1 MVDIGDVTAT
11 DKIVLA
17 GDYSSRERE
26 VEDVTNMYPGRLVL
40 KGTTDNEIK
49 VSGDNGLL
57 GTGFLG
63 YEDTPVMYRP
73 TNKDTIYVLAD
84 RASVL
89 TGPGMI
95 FRASLAEN
103 ETVVQGD
110 ELVGAAGGK
119 LKKVT
124 YDTSHNVAY
133 RIYAE
138 ARESITSA
146 GADEHILVK
155 SRI

>member
-1 MVDIGDVTAT
+1 MDIGYIVPT

-17 GDYSSRERE
+17 GEYSSKERE
-26 VEDVTNMYPGRLVL
+26 VENITSMYPGRLVL
-40 KGTTDNEIK
+40 KGSTDNEIK
-49 VSGDNGLL
+49 VSGDNGIIAV
-57 GTGFLG
+57 GFLG
-63 YEDTPVMYRP
+63 YEDTPIMHRP
-73 TNKDTIYVLAD
+73 TNKTTIYALAA

-95 FRASLAEN
+95 IYAALAEN

-124 YDTSHNVAY
+124 YDASHNAMY

-138 ARESITSA
+138 AKESISGA
-146 GADEHILVK
+146 GADEHIIVK